1 VNIRPYLNR
10 SPRLA
15 KGVWVDPGATIIGDV
30 HIGADSSVWPGCVLR
45 GDVNVIRIGR
55 DCNIQDGSI
64 LHVTHVSDYDPEGG
78 PLVLEN
84 GITVGHGAIL
94 HACHIGDFSL
104 IGMGATVLDHVVV
117 EPHAMV
123 GAGALVPPGK
133 VVGSGE
139 LWLGNPARKV
149 RMLTEQERT
158 YLEYSASHY
167 VRLKNNYLKA
177 HTAQAKG
184 SPQEL

>member
-1 VNIRPYLNR
+1 MNIRPYLNHYPEIAE
-10 SPRLA
+10 SA
-15 KGVWVDPGATIIGDV
+15 WVDPMATVIGQV
-30 HIGADSSVWPGCVLR
+30 SIGANSSVWPGCVLR

-64 LHVTHVSDYDPEGG
+64 LHVTHVSAYDPKGG
-78 PLVLEN
+78 SLILGD

-94 HACHIGDFSL
+94 HACTIGDYTL

-117 EPHAMV
+117 EPYAMV

-133 VVGSGE
+133 VVGGGE

-149 RMLTEQERT
+149 RMLSEAERE
-158 YLEYSASHY
+158 YLCYSASHY
-167 VRLKNNYLKA
+167 VKLQKQY
-177 HTAQAKG
+177 AQADN
-184 SPQEL
+184 